1 MPHPFSSPI
10 RRFVMRK
17 TFIGVFVFVSA
28 VAGVSACGSNGSN
41 EKSKVGSKTTAAQ
54 TAVDLAQKA
63 ATRAVTAIDGTGTA
77 GVKPDVAAETGK
89 GVRAT
94 LVLGEGK
101 GGFRV
106 NSFALSEDAKAKID
120 ELFAGG
126 KVDLKDAR
134 FEIEGHTDN
143 LGSKD
148 VNQRIGLARAE
159 AVKQYLCERYEILP
173 DSISVVSFGLEKPVA
188 DNATEE
194 GRAMN
199 RRVVIKV
206 VD

>member
-1 MPHPFSSPI
+1 
-10 RRFVMRK
+10 MRK
-17 TFIGVFVFVSA
+17 MFIGVFVFVSA
-28 VAGVSACGSNGSN
+28 VAGVSACGRN
-41 EKSKVGSKTTAAQ
+41 EKSKVENKAPAAQ

-63 ATRAVTAIDGTGTA
+63 ASKAVTAIEGAGTA
-77 GVKPDVAAETGK
+77 GVKPDVPADPGK

-126 KVDLKDAR
+126 KVDLKDAH

-143 LGSKD
+143 LGSKQ
-148 VNQRIGLARAE
+148 VNERVGLARAE

-173 DSISVVSFGLEKPVA
+173 DSISVISFGMEKPVG
-188 DNATEE
+188 DNATEA